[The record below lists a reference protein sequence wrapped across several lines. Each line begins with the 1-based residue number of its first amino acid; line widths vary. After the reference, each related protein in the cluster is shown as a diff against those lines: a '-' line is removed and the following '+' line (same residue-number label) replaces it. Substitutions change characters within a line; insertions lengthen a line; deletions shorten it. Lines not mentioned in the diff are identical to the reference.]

1 MGHDRHGID
10 LATDAR
16 DHPAVFAAAFNSW
29 NPQLLEQVYVEDA
42 IFVTPQG
49 ERVVGDE
56 RVRANI
62 EFQSLGIPIQVRP
75 RHVHEYRDLALL
87 IVDWTIEGKDP
98 AGQDVKIG
106 GTATD
111 LAQRGADGFWR
122 YLIDVPFGTETQPGP
137 TTD

>member
-1 MGHDRHGID
+1 MSHDSHGID

-16 DHPAVFAAAFNSW
+16 DHPAVFAAAFNSGD
-29 NPQLLEQVYVEDA
+29 PQLLEQVYVEDA
-42 IFVTPQG
+42 LFVTPDG
-49 ERVVGDE
+49 KRVVGDE
-56 RVRANI
+56 RIRANV

-75 RHVHEYRDLALL
+75 RLVHEYRDLALL

-98 AGQDVKIG
+98 AGQDVKIE

-122 YLIDVPFGTETQPGP
+122 YLIDVPFGIETQAN
-137 TTD
+137 